1 MAGIEKNILKVFYS
15 HELHERLQNAKYITG
30 RRQEMLFWEIFI
42 WKRKPTGEEGSMH
55 IIQQIKQLLKKEIEE
70 NVVQKKKLSS
80 GFKAYET
87 KELVDMYMDFHY
99 ND

>member
-1 MAGIEKNILKVFYS
+1 M
-15 HELHERLQNAKYITG
+15 
-30 RRQEMLFWEIFI
+30 
-42 WKRKPTGEEGSMH
+42 
-55 IIQQIKQLLKKEIEE
+55 KKEIEE

-99 ND
+99 NDEENFAVKNFPHVCGQKAVKIAQ